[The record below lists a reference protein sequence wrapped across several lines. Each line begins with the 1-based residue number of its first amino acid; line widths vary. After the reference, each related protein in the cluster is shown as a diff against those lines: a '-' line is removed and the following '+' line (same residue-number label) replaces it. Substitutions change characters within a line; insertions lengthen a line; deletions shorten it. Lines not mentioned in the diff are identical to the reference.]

1 MCIECDSF
9 SKQESNTAGRRTA
22 NVLADRAMSFFRGS
36 ASNLEAR
43 GIILLIRTCAFNLP
57 WTLCQHPKILI
68 RFVTIGWP
76 RVASKCAKPPT
87 FKCFAASQLQD
98 MRPAGTSTP
107 MALSILISSAFSPSF
122 LILFAL
128 RRISYEVLK
137 SGFGP
142 EYTQFA
148 WGRYGSARRCSH
160 FLKLAEFFIELHG
173 SPFFACGV
181 VVVHSRI

>member
-1 MCIECDSF
+1 MLLRIIRCRSR
-9 SKQESNTAGRRTA
+9 TGRPATWEPSDHKLSWRYA
-22 NVLADRAMSFFRGS
+22 HALSIFHELS
-36 ASNLEAR
+36 ASTLKTD
-43 GIILLIRTCAFNLP
+43 GICHDWL
-57 WTLCQHPKILI
+57 K
-68 RFVTIGWP
+68 GWP
-76 RVASKCAKPPT
+76 RVASKCANPPT
-87 FKCFAASQLQD
+87 FACFAASLFQD

-107 MALSILISSAFSPSF
+107 MALSIMISSAFSPSF
-122 LILFAL
+122 RILFAL

-148 WGRYGSARRCSH
+148 WGRYGSARRCNH
-160 FLKLAEFFIELHG
+160 LLRLAEFFIELHG